1 MKNRQ
6 RTGEIRSDSI
16 QSTDYRAITG
26 NTALGLSASLMLRL
40 LPYMVIY
47 NGLRYKIM
55 KLPTKRRCLILRF
68 CHGLTLSVHY
78 SVIMVL
84 VSGIVSEFLNMTFC
98 IQNTDTVSPSPDSFQ
113 IHKVLIK
120 FLCIFNC
127 NVIYK
132 IYCIYNIFYWTII
145 DLIEIFRY
153 YNPYEVI
160 IKYSPYSLHYI
171 LVSYLFCT

>member
-1 MKNRQ
+1 MKNKQ

-68 CHGLTLSVHY
+68 CHGLTFSVHY
-78 SVIMVL
+78 SVIVVL
-84 VSGIVSEFLNMTFC
+84 VFGIVSEFLNMTFC
-98 IQNTDTVSPSPDSFQ
+98 IQNTDSVSPHLIYFKSIKHLQNSFAF
-113 IHKVLIK
+113 LI
-120 FLCIFNC
+120 IM
-127 NVIYK
+127 
-132 IYCIYNIFYWTII
+132 
-145 DLIEIFRY
+145 
-153 YNPYEVI
+153 
-160 IKYSPYSLHYI
+160 
-171 LVSYLFCT
+171 